1 MKILANYTLESCM
14 IMTTLTSD
22 KFYRFDSQHTVV
34 VYVICWFKPAWRLW
48 YFADTLFVRL
58 TAKRMHAE

>member
-34 VYVICWFKPAWRLW
+34 VYVICWFKPA
-48 YFADTLFVRL
+48 
-58 TAKRMHAE
+58 